1 MRPVSRLIEALLALA
16 CLAVTVAIAAPVAAT
31 IFTPGWLESARLR
44 HWASMMFFLSVAA
57 VFLFLALRLIR
68 HASKGGRR
76 ILRSKDWWAIAALC
90 AVATVAAGIASYWTI
105 SLPGLL
111 PIAVAALF
119 ARRRTREERLKIV
132 DGDASDLPPR
142 ATFAT
147 ERSSGPRAV

>member
-16 CLAVTVAIAAPVAAT
+16 CLGFTIAIAAPVAAT
-31 IFTPGWLESARLR
+31 FFTPGWLEGARLR
-44 HWASMMFFLSVAA
+44 HWASMTFFLSVAA

-68 HASKGGRR
+68 HSSKGGRR
-76 ILRSKDWWAIAALC
+76 ILRSTDWWAIAALC
-90 AVATVAAGIASYWTI
+90 VVATVAAGIASYWTI
-105 SLPGLL
+105 ALPGLL
-111 PIAVAALF
+111 PIAVASFF
-119 ARRRTREERLKIV
+119 ARRRARDDRLKVV

>member
-44 HWASMMFFLSVAA
+44 HWASMVFFLSVAA
-57 VFLFLALRLIR
+57 VFLFLAVRLIR
-68 HASKGGRR
+68 HASRGGRR